1 MKNEGDLVVE
11 EEPLVEVET
20 DKLTTS
26 LPAASSG
33 FLHKIFYKSQEVCPV
48 II

>member
-1 MKNEGDLVVE
+1 VKE

-26 LPAASSG
+26 LPASASG
-33 FLHKIFYKSQEVCPV
+33 FIHKIFFKDSEVCPV
-48 II
+48 LMNLFR